1 MIKIGIRKNL
11 FYPMMIIIFTFSRSI
26 VEISIEQI
34 YNFDNQIILT
44 LLMFISEFLSGAIFY
59 NYQKKFL
66 MEKNSALIERKSIK
80 SRSTNFT
87 LDTHKSKYK
96 KYILVLACAIFDFSQ
111 FALITYFFPKFKS
124 VSESLN
130 IRLKGILI
138 FCSAFFCYFL
148 LKLPI
153 LKHQKFSL
161 IIIFI
166 NFIIVVFLELPL
178 YQNKKY
184 LNFFIILLL
193 NILRYTFSSILE
205 VTEKYL
211 FEYESLN
218 PLFVV
223 MIEGIFGIILT
234 SIFLLFVD
242 DPFYIFKENNG
253 NKKKLF
259 GLIIFLFLYFI
270 MSGGRNIYRLLTN
283 KIYSPMVKSLTDYS
297 IVPLLIII
305 YYFIKKDFQVNIAES
320 ISIPIFIINLILSF
334 IIVFFCCVYN
344 ELFVLYCC

>member
-111 FALITYFFPKFKS
+111 FALITYYFPKFKS

-138 FCSAFFCYFL
+138 FCSA
-148 LKLPI
+148 
-153 LKHQKFSL
+153 
-161 IIIFI
+161 
-166 NFIIVVFLELPL
+166 
-178 YQNKKY
+178 
-184 LNFFIILLL
+184 ILLL
-193 NILRYTFSSILE
+193 FSIKITYIKTSKIFFNNYFYQFYNCCFFRITF
-205 VTEKYL
+205 
-211 FEYESLN
+211 
-218 PLFVV
+218 
-223 MIEGIFGIILT
+223 
-234 SIFLLFVD
+234 
-242 DPFYIFKENNG
+242 
-253 NKKKLF
+253 
-259 GLIIFLFLYFI
+259 
-270 MSGGRNIYRLLTN
+270 
-283 KIYSPMVKSLTDYS
+283 
-297 IVPLLIII
+297 
-305 YYFIKKDFQVNIAES
+305 
-320 ISIPIFIINLILSF
+320 IPK
-334 IIVFFCCVYN
+334 
-344 ELFVLYCC
+344 